1 MKKILIFG
9 GVIVIIFAAIALV
22 TNMQN
27 ESKTEDNPY
36 GKDDLAQSTIDL
48 LGNDNYEN
56 QIQPDE
62 LEERISSGES
72 TTVYFF
78 SPECQ
83 FCLETTPMLAPLAEE
98 MDVDMVQLNLI
109 EFPEEW
115 NKYGIQSTPTL
126 IHYEDGEPVDG
137 IVGAATE
144 EDYREFFER
153 NVTGE

>member
-9 GVIVIIFAAIALV
+9 GVIVLIFAAIALI

-27 ESKTEDNPY
+27 SSAIEGNPY

-48 LGNDNYEN
+48 LDNENYQN
-56 QIQPDE
+56 QIVPED
-62 LEERISSGES
+62 LEERISSGEP

-83 FCLETTPMLAPLAEE
+83 YCLETTPMLAPLAEE
-98 MDVDMVQLNLI
+98 MNVDMVQHNLI
-109 EFPEEW
+109 EFQDSW
-115 NKYGIQSTPTL
+115 NQYGIQSTPTL

-144 EDYREFFER
+144 EDYRSFFER